1 MSDKVFRGS
10 NFESWVESKNMS
22 KTDLAEKLDVSR
34 QQLYVYFN
42 SADLSSKLVN
52 KITSK
57 LGVAE
62 KEIWPDVIAIWGNS
76 ETSST
81 KKGVN
86 DFVELRNGMIVMIT
100 PLVEEYAMAGFLSG
114 YNDQHFLEELPNH
127 SIIVERFHKGKY
139 YSFRVSGE
147 SMNDGS
153 LDSIPSGSIVTAREV
168 KKELWNSRFHIH
180 RFKDYVIVHKEG
192 VLVKRIVDHE
202 VETGKITCRSLNAD
216 KDIYPDFPINLD
228 ECNMILNIVN
238 VSTSR

>member
-1 MSDKVFRGS
+1 MSDKIFPGS
-10 NFESWVESKNMS
+10 KFENWVESKNMS
-22 KTDLAEKLDVSR
+22 KTDLAEKLGVSR

-42 SADLSSKLVN
+42 SADLSSKLVA
-52 KITSK
+52 KILSK
-57 LGVAE
+57 LGVPE
-62 KEIWPDVIAIWGNS
+62 KEIWPDVDIVS
-76 ETSST
+76 EPRAVYH

-86 DFVELRNGMIVMIT
+86 DFVELRSGMVVMIT
-100 PLVEEYAMAGFLSG
+100 PLVEEYAQAGFLSG
-114 YNDQHFLEELPNH
+114 FADQHFLEDLPNH
-127 SIIVERFHKGKY
+127 SLIVERFHQGKY
-139 YSFRVSGE
+139 FSFRVSGD

-192 VLVKRIVDHE
+192 VLVKRITEHE
-202 VETGKITCRSLNAD
+202 VDTGVIKCTSINPD
-216 KDIYPDFPINLD
+216 KDMYPDFSVNLD